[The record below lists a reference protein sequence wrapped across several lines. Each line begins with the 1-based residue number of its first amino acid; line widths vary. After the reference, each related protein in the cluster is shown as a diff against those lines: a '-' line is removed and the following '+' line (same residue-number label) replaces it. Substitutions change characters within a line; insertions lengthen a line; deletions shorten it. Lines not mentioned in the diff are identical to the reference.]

1 MLGQA
6 RIKQITDTILARSTA
21 DQTEVVI
28 LAGDQALTRFANS
41 TIHQNVYE
49 TDAAVRI
56 RVVLGKRIGVAG
68 TNNLSDQALAEALEH
83 ALAIAR
89 FQPENPD
96 FQSLPGP
103 LPIPTVTAFSEA
115 TAGCTPE
122 QRARGAGA
130 ICLQARAKG
139 VVASG
144 ALTTAVLEVAVAN
157 SLGTFAY
164 FPTTQ
169 ADINT
174 VIMSDNSA
182 GYAAGLSRW
191 TSTTWIS
198 RRSAPKRW
206 TKCLR
211 SRNPRSLE
219 PGAVPGHPGAVRRA
233 GFHPD
238 DDLHRLQRRGD
249 AGGPQL
255 YGRQDRAAD
264 RRSARLDLGRRPGS
278 GRPAAAVRL

>member
-1 MLGQA
+1 MLDQA

-49 TDAAVRI
+49 TDASVRI

-103 LPIPTVTAFSEA
+103 LPIQTVTAFSEA

-122 QRARGAGA
+122 QRAKGVGT
-130 ICLQARAKG
+130 ICLQARAEG
-139 VVASG
+139 VIASG
-144 ALTTAVLEVAVAN
+144 ALTTAITEVAVAN

-164 FPTTQ
+164 FPTTH
-169 ADINT
+169 AEINT

-182 GYAAGLSRW
+182 GYAAV
-191 TSTTWIS
+191 
-198 RRSAPKRW
+198 
-206 TKCLR
+206 
-211 SRNPRSLE
+211 PRTR
-219 PGAVPGHPGAVRRA
+219 PVPGDPGTVRRA
-233 GFHPD
+233 GPVRD
-238 DDLHRLQRRGD
+238 DGLHRVQRRGD
-249 AGGPQL
+249 AGRPQL
-255 YGRQDRAAD
+255 YDRQDRSAD
-264 RRSARLDLGRRPGS
+264 RRSAHLDLGRRPGS
-278 GRPAAAVRL
+278 DRHPAAVRL